1 MIFFH
6 IFVPTTSHNAMK
18 YLSFFILLFIGEL
31 SVSAQH
37 MFSRQF
43 PFFNQLSSNEIFS
56 IHQDREGYFWIG
68 TTNGLARYDGY
79 QLNTFRTDYKN
90 QNLLTD
96 NGITAINDNDLY
108 VWIGTWKGLNLYNKQ
123 TCRITPFSDARLLD
137 KVVDAITV
145 DKDGNVWVSA
155 GGMIYRCDSTAH
167 IIKEYEVGNIQEGYA
182 ISNIYVDQQKQL
194 WAVGSRGIFRYEP
207 ETDSFFR
214 YPPLGNGHTAYIMH
228 QDSSGNYWIG
238 TWGEGLWQF
247 FPNAQKG
254 GHYKK
259 HNIAA
264 SNNKETGVE
273 SILFSIEQDGTFG
286 YLWMLSY
293 AGLHAFKYTDAG
305 ILEKVDINHLV
316 DTHMMYTRICKDREG
331 NLWLPSYDMAYT
343 IFFDNSNID
352 NYLLPQLKEE
362 MGWDANVL
370 NLCQGSDSTMWFRQ
384 DRYEL
389 CMYDFSRDMF
399 AGTGIGEVNTIIRSL
414 HKPGVWVNLS
424 QTPHVMRLTQ
434 RNMKVRVEEDIN
446 IGGVTGLVED
456 KDGNLWI
463 SKWTDIN
470 VKRPDKDDLVVS
482 GSDVPVMTSLFNDVK
497 GEVLGLSHESKIYRL
512 SCADGRITC
521 ELKDSISSLLEKEEV
536 NSVCIDRKGRLWLNT
551 TLGRI
556 LRSDETM
563 HKFENVSLDNEIDDC
578 TVLGL
583 LSDKNSVWI
592 ITNKKVLQY
601 NIDSQTFQHYSTA
614 DDNIM
619 VDVFR
624 YKAISLDGWGGL
636 YVGGHRGFIHIRPG
650 NASAVNRAPTSL
662 HITDVKVEDKSIFFG
677 NAEAS
682 GENTIHKI
690 FLGPDDRNI
699 EIFFSSLL
707 YSLNAGCRIAYQLEG
722 VDHYWIYSDNNRNS
736 AFYNHLPKGTYKLRL
751 KLEYERGK
759 WTEGEVLLTIVKEPA
774 FYETWFAYLV
784 YVILIGLCFYVVI
797 RLYMRRIKLKSEVG
811 LQEELTRTKLTYFTN
826 VSHELLTPLTVISCI
841 SDYLD
846 QKVPA
851 VRQQSVMLKANAEK
865 LKRLIQQVLDFR
877 KMDVGKLKLNVSEGD
892 IREFVLNICQVNFQP
907 LALKKNITL
916 DTRFEAEEAHGYVDF
931 DKLDKILHN
940 LLSNAMKYTPEN
952 RRITVDVR
960 VVNEAEHRIL
970 VLKVEDEGVGIS
982 EKELE
987 QIFIRFYNSKKNRGI
1002 ESNGIGLSL
1011 TKDLITL
1018 HHGLIT
1024 VESVLGQGSCF
1035 TVKLPV
1041 DKESYSPD
1049 ELLDET
1055 MVLQTGTDDV
1065 PMEDYASSD
1074 EVDKPAILLIDDN
1087 TELLFVMKEMFRE
1100 RYTVLTAADG
1110 QQAWDKL
1117 KNNEVDV
1124 VICDVMLPDANGW
1137 ELCARMKGDLRFNH
1151 IPVIILTAKNGIEDR
1166 VASYEAGA
1174 DGYIAK
1180 PFELKILFARVDN
1193 LIRSSKMRQ
1202 AAFRKEENLDLES
1215 LAYPSADKQFLQS
1228 IIDSIEQ
1235 HLEESEFDLEQLAAE
1250 KNMSKSTL
1258 YRKIKSMTGMT
1269 PLDFIRNI
1277 KMKRAC
1283 MMLFNR
1289 SHTISEVAYAVGFNS
1304 PKYFTRCFKDEFG
1317 VTPSEYLQKNTP

>member
-1 MIFFH
+1 MRYLFLCIF
-6 IFVPTTSHNAMK
+6 
-18 YLSFFILLFIGEL
+18 LFLGEL

-56 IHQDREGYFWIG
+56 IHQDREGYFWLG

-79 QLNTFRTDYKN
+79 QLNTFRTDYKK

-96 NGITAINDNDLY
+96 NAVASINDNSLY
-108 VWIGTWKGLNLYNKQ
+108 VWIGTWKGLNLYDKQ
-123 TCRITPFSDARLLD
+123 TCRITPFSDPRLLN
-137 KVVDAITV
+137 KAVDAITV
-145 DKDGNVWVSA
+145 DNAENVWISA
-155 GGMIYRCDSTAH
+155 GGKVYRCDSTAH
-167 IIKEYEVGNIQEGYA
+167 VIKEYELGQPQEGYA
-182 ISNIYVDQQKQL
+182 ISNIYMDQSKQL

-214 YPPLGNGHTAYIMH
+214 YPPLGNGHTAYIMF
-228 QDSSGNYWIG
+228 QDKAGNYWIG

-247 FPNAQKG
+247 FPHAQKG

-259 HNIAA
+259 HNIATPN
-264 SNNKETGVE
+264 SKESGVE
-273 SILFSIEQDGTFG
+273 SILFSIEQDNTFG

-293 AGLHAFKYTDAG
+293 AGLHAFEYTDEG
-305 ILEKVDINHLV
+305 TLKKVDIDHLI

-362 MGWDANVL
+362 MGWDANIL

-389 CMYDFSRDMF
+389 CMYDFSQDKF
-399 AGTGIGEVNTIIRSL
+399 AGSGVGEVNVIIRSL

-424 QTPHVMRLTQ
+424 QAPHVMRLTQ
-434 RNMKVRVEEDIN
+434 RDMKVQIEEDIH

-463 SKWTDIN
+463 AGWTDMH
-470 VKRPDKDDLVVS
+470 VKRPDENALIAS
-482 GSDVPVMTSLFNDVK
+482 GGDVPVMQFLISDVK
-497 GEVLGLSHESKIYRL
+497 GEVLGVSNENKIYQL
-512 SCADGRITC
+512 NCVGGRISC
-521 ELKDSISSLLEKEEV
+521 ELKGTVSALLEGEGV
-536 NSVCIDRKGRLWLNT
+536 NSVCMDRKGRLWFNT
-551 TLGRI
+551 TLGRV

-563 HKFENVSLDNEIDDC
+563 NVFENVPLDDEIDDC
-578 TVLGL
+578 TILGL

-601 NIDSQTFQHYSTA
+601 NIDSQAYQNYSTA
-614 DDNIM
+614 DENIM

-636 YVGGHRGFIHIRPG
+636 YVGGHRGFIHIRPEG
-650 NASAVNRAPTSL
+650 AAPANKVRPTL
-662 HITDVKVEDKSIFFG
+662 HITDVKVEDRSIFFG
-677 NAEAS
+677 GESGSEA
-682 GENTIHKI
+682 NTVRKI
-690 FLGPDDRNI
+690 FLNPNDRNI
-699 EIFFSSLL
+699 EIFFSPLV
-707 YSLNAGCRIAYQLEG
+707 YALNAHHRIAYQLDG
-722 VDHYWIYSDNNRNS
+722 VDHGWIYADPGRAS

-759 WTEGEVLLTIVKEPA
+759 WTEEEVLLTIVKEPA
-774 FYETWFAYLV
+774 FYETWFAYLI
-784 YVILIGLCFYVVI
+784 YVILIGLCFYTVI
-797 RLYMRRIKLKSEVG
+797 RLYMRRIKLKSEVR

-846 QKVPA
+846 QKAPA
-851 VRQQSVMLKANAEK
+851 VQQQSAMLKANVDK

-892 IREFVLNICQVNFQP
+892 IREFVLNICQVNFLP
-907 LALKKNITL
+907 LAEKNHIAL
-916 DTRFEAEEAHGYVDF
+916 ETRMDMEELYGYVDF

-940 LLSNAMKYTPEN
+940 LLSNAIKYTPEN
-952 RRITVDVR
+952 KRIIVDMQIVE
-960 VVNEAEHRIL
+960 EAEHKIL
-970 VLKVEDEGVGIS
+970 VLKVKDEGIGIS
-982 EKELE
+982 GKELE
-987 QIFIRFYNSKKNRGI
+987 QIFTRFYHSRNRGI

-1011 TKDLITL
+1011 TKDLVNL
-1018 HHGLIT
+1018 HHGNIT

-1049 ELLDET
+1049 ELVDET
-1055 MVLQTGTDDV
+1055 MVLQTGADEMAVAEDD
-1065 PMEDYASSD
+1065 ASAD
-1074 EVDKPAILLIDDN
+1074 DAAKPALLLIDDN
-1087 TELLFVMKEMFRE
+1087 TELLSIMKEMFRE
-1100 RYTVLTAADG
+1100 RYVVFTAADG

-1117 KNNEVDV
+1117 TGNEVDV
-1124 VICDVMLPDANGW
+1124 IICDVMLPDVNGW
-1137 ELCARMKGDLRFNH
+1137 ELCTRIKGDVRFNH
-1151 IPVIILTAKNGIEDR
+1151 IPVIILTAKNGIDDR
-1166 VASYEAGA
+1166 IASYEAGA

-1180 PFELKILFARVDN
+1180 PFELRILFARVDN
-1193 LIRSSKMRQ
+1193 LIRSSRMRQ
-1202 AAFRKEENLDLES
+1202 AAFRKEENINLEG
-1215 LAYPSADKQFLQS
+1215 LTYPSADKQFLQS
-1228 IIDSIEQ
+1228 IMDSIEQ
-1235 HLEESEFDLEQLAAE
+1235 HLEESEFDLEQLSTE
-1250 KNMSKSTL
+1250 MGMSKSTL
-1258 YRKIKSMTGMT
+1258 YRKIKSITGLT
-1269 PLDFIRNI
+1269 PLDFVRNV

-1283 MMLFNR
+1283 MMLLARTQN
-1289 SHTISEVAYAVGFNS
+1289 ISEVAYAVGFS
-1304 PKYFTRCFKDEFG
+1304 TPKYFTKCFKEEFG
-1317 VTPSEYLQKNTP
+1317 ITPSEYLQKNTP